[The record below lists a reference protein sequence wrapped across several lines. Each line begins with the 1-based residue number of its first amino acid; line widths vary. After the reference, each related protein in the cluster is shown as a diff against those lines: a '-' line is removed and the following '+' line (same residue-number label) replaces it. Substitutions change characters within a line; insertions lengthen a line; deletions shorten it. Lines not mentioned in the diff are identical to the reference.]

1 MPLKSEPTIVP
12 GILLSD
18 LSIVE
23 GGTNKRTIVGSFDQF
38 AFPQFPATYG
48 RFFVTAW
55 IANLAGT
62 VSQLELTLR
71 VEEKGSAH
79 VMFSTSTKL
88 NFPSPQTFDQ
98 TTVMALAVPVMGV
111 VFQRPGLYTIVLL
124 VDGEEAG
131 RWRRFRGRGEAQ
143 PGPARPAQT
152 ETAGGQSVSQWR
164 R

>member
-23 GGTNKRTIVGSFDQF
+23 GGTNKRTIVCSFDQF

-131 RWRRFRGRGEAQ
+131 RCDFNVISAAPNPMQ
-143 PGPARPAQT
+143 Q
-152 ETAGGQSVSQWR
+152 
-164 R
+164 

>member
-23 GGTNKRTIVGSFDQF
+23 QGTSKRTIVGSFDQF

-55 IANLAGT
+55 VSNLAGT

-88 NFPSPQTFDQ
+88 NFSKPQTFDQ
-98 TTVMALAVPVMGV
+98 ATVMALAVPVMGV
-111 VFQRPGLYTIVLL
+111 VFQSPGLYTIVLL

-131 RWRRFRGRGEAQ
+131 RRDFNVISAASNPKQ
-143 PGPARPAQT
+143 
-152 ETAGGQSVSQWR
+152 
-164 R
+164 

>member
-1 MPLKSEPTIVP
+1 PLKSEITNVTR
-12 GILLSD
+12 ILLSV

-23 GGTNKRTIVGSFDQF
+23 RCTNQQIIVGSFDLF
-38 AFPQFPATYG
+38 AFPQFPTTYG
-48 RFFVTAW
+48 RFFVTDL

-111 VFQRPGLYTIVLL
+111 VFQRPRVIYYCPSS
-124 VDGEEAG
+124 
-131 RWRRFRGRGEAQ
+131 RWRGSWSA
-143 PGPARPAQT
+143 
-152 ETAGGQSVSQWR
+152 
-164 R
+164 